1 MNRFRTKKK
10 HREDGDSEALTLP
23 SFTGKPFRKKKN
35 QIESK
40 SEIDLSTALPSAD
53 DFRTSL
59 LMPNLSARF
68 SMLREQDDPTTKIGK
83 ANDDSVLFPRRVS
96 RLNLFQHNPL
106 TDIAEVS
113 SLSGSARPSLN
124 LARTSYTS
132 GEATPSE
139 EDNPNSVLSRPRPV
153 EGNNLFGGRQKVYK
167 IPVKNS
173 STGDSDSME
182 RGSSGSM
189 GGKAI
194 YENDMPMST
203 FQKIK
208 EKERMEREESPD
220 LHGVAKQLEDE
231 ILSQLPG
238 EHGTP
243 PPNANDSQ
251 PVIPE
256 HGSASSTPIKHNFP
270 GLDRS
275 GTKTRRLYGQGLEL
289 QNQQSSALDRIES
302 LSRRPKVPDPTQ
314 ITRSLSKS
322 AANLN
327 EKYQKLSPVY
337 ASSNFRPN
345 SPPLSASSIS
355 GNELSRKAGP
365 ASGAGSGQGYPGVA
379 PLSPPLSESGE
390 VSPLAAALQPED
402 RGKATAAGLFNKPSH
417 KYDESQFQQRQVQMF
432 EGRNTSPFRRPSPSC
447 GGSEVERG
455 GRSRGLST
463 TSYRSRAESAASA
476 YGDSQDGRPPRST
489 PSLRRASPPRMGN
502 GTFLANFSE
511 SEAGSDA
518 EAEVCPKSNVVASAP
533 KLDGTHASL
542 RSSTASSDSAMYSQP
557 SRSYSTQSELKHS
570 ESRDLKTINEIET
583 ADPSLSLGGG
593 EEVKK
598 SRDSPTLG
606 PSETGGLS
614 GLIRMHLRHDSDKSS
629 IFPPPSP
636 GLPPSSFDN
645 HRAHNPSLQAARE
658 SSHSASIHS
667 NPWELDD
674 WGKPSQTPERSN
686 HSPPRLS
693 QHPDQQPSQQQGGF
707 SMMSLRAKQMLD
719 QANALSN
726 QGHSPDP
733 VIKGTD
739 HRSSGPQASWQEELH
754 QGHRRGGSSETQME
768 REELA
773 HELAERRRRVQEKL
787 KSFVETEGSRSTS
800 PTSGGFRDIGPAKP
814 GNAFAM
820 MKNKSSRTNGM
831 HDVPHPKPLK
841 VLGMEST
848 AHSASAPNLV
858 SKGEPWPDEEERML
872 RDYGRQP
879 RNSSPH
885 IGARHG
891 RPRQPQAPPPLRE
904 SQDES
909 RNTFRDGPSAPWRHP
924 RDVRDRSTSDA
935 SGRSKSR
942 PRYREDLDNFGRG
955 VDSPQHRSAG
965 EENKPYRGPPSGPS
979 STRPSAENERLPSD
993 RSGSS
998 MGGRLRSNSRPVPP
1012 SFPDARIPHP
1022 VQTGQALGIGSS
1034 PRPSPVTPYSA
1045 NATPPLYETSPP
1057 NISMAASNA
1066 YGGGSA
1072 PNQNAQWNQS
1082 LGAHKRVIDKSQIS
1096 EPKFVSS
1103 TSNVPTV
1110 GLPPGASLSNGSST
1124 PPVPPMNPRRR
1135 RPTATQTILGAFKG
1149 SSDRLDASTMPG
1161 SSSKFPEE
1169 QSTFSDEDKRSRPR
1183 QRLRKISSEGGNLNA
1198 KARQQA
1204 MMAKSPAMPQVPAQV
1219 GGPMEGERSCWKK
1232 VG

>member
-132 GEATPSE
+132 GEATTPSE
-139 EDNPNSVLSRPRPV
+139 EDHPNSVLSRPRPV

-251 PVIPE
+251 ALPPE

-275 GTKTRRLYGQGLEL
+275 GTKTRR
-289 QNQQSSALDRIES
+289 
-302 LSRRPKVPDPTQ
+302 
-314 ITRSLSKS
+314 
-322 AANLN
+322 
-327 EKYQKLSPVY
+327 
-337 ASSNFRPN
+337 F
-345 SPPLSASSIS
+345 
-355 GNELSRKAGP
+355 
-365 ASGAGSGQGYPGVA
+365 
-379 PLSPPLSESGE
+379 GE

-476 YGDSQDGRPPRST
+476 YGGSQDGRPPRST

-518 EAEVCPKSNVVASAP
+518 EAEVCPKSNVVSSAP

-557 SRSYSTQSELKHS
+557 SRSYSTQSELKRS

-733 VIKGTD
+733 VIKGTG

-848 AHSASAPNLV
+848 AHNASAPNLV

-885 IGARHG
+885 IGPRHS
-891 RPRQPQAPPPLRE
+891 RPRQPQAQPPFRE

-1149 SSDRLDASTMPG
+1149 SSDRLDGSTMPG

-1219 GGPMEGERSCWKK
+1219 GGPMEG
-1232 VG
+1232 GMF